1 MIVAAIN
8 LEAEGSKQLRFVH
21 LTPAQG
27 IVTARIF
34 TQGNQMRVTVTADLD
49 VPLVRTSGTSRDSLG
64 PQHPSRS
71 LTQHPSVSAPTVEMS
86 GLPTAPFPHAR
97 VGGNGSSA
105 FWTETEG
112 ACQKGLA
119 YATATATQP

>member
-49 VPLVRTSGTSRDSLG
+49 VPLVRPGTRSV
-64 PQHPSRS
+64 QHPSRS